1 MVKPCTT
8 PDCGRPLDTK
18 STRHLCHRCTG
29 RLTAHLHEL
38 QWQLPHLRACL
49 HLDRSPTTGGTH
61 TGTAHSPLPA
71 RADVLNL
78 LGAGSNS
85 ATLNDP
91 YGDARTDQDGPV
103 PIDTMLR
110 GWAEMLA
117 GHIRLAPTPWRRP
130 GRTWAAWHIAYL
142 PWTLTAEWAGLFH
155 QELGDVLTR
164 VRRITHTEP
173 QRHAQDAPCPS
184 CDAFGLVDEDWA
196 NYIECTVCG
205 RLLTGDEYRDHA
217 RRVLPAL
224 YRTALAILTAPS
236 ATPEPGLINE
246 LGEHAFPSDTR

>member
-1 MVKPCTT
+1 MTSCAA
-8 PDCGRPLDTK
+8 PDCGRPRDTGG
-18 STRHLCHRCTG
+18 TRRLCHRCTD

-38 QWQLPHLRACL
+38 QWQLPHLRASL
-49 HLDRSPTTGGTH
+49 YPERSPTTGTVHG
-61 TGTAHSPLPA
+61 GRAHSPMPA

-85 ATLNDP
+85 AVLDDP
-91 YGDARTDQDGPV
+91 YDQARGDQDGPI

-130 GRTWAAWHIAYL
+130 GRTWVAWHIAYL
-142 PWTLTAEWAGLFH
+142 PWTLSADWVGDFH
-155 QELGDVLTR
+155 QELAAVLTR

-196 NYIECTVCG
+196 NYIECTVCEL
-205 RLLTGDEYRDHA
+205 LLTRAEYAAHA
-217 RRVLPAL
+217 QRVMPGL
-224 YRTALAILTAPS
+224 YRTALSILVKQQKKQAPVDAERQS
-236 ATPEPGLINE
+236 EA
-246 LGEHAFPSDTR
+246 AS